1 MVTAGKA
8 KDKDAPKNAK
18 NAKNTGNTGNSTGD
32 DRTRDSGG
40 NGGNTGGDTGGLSL
54 LELQVPDVVSKRG
67 WGWLLKE
74 LPRLSKVMDRALN
87 EGKKILVQGRS
98 KLMNVLSVVLAF
110 MMTQRSVPERV
121 EDKSKGKTKIGR
133 GGVVT
138 KMEDW
143 EAEMDAEAEEAVAAE
158 LAATSYAGGKVGGMA
173 GKGTGQGMRPTKK
186 KNRKK
191 VVRIFLLDF
200 LEYSS
205 IIYMIYIHFQSIIRV
220 DDMC

>member
-191 VVRIFLLDF
+191 VVRIFLLDL

>member
-191 VVRIFLLDF
+191 VVRIFLLDL

-205 IIYMIYIHFQSIIRV
+205 MIYIHFQSIIRV

>member
-40 NGGNTGGDTGGLSL
+40 NGGDTGGDTGGLSL

-191 VVRIFLLDF
+191 VVRIFLLDL

-205 IIYMIYIHFQSIIRV
+205 MIYIHFQSIIRV

>member
-18 NAKNTGNTGNSTGD
+18 NASTGNTGNNTGD

>member
-8 KDKDAPKNAK
+8 TDKDAPKNAK

-191 VVRIFLLDF
+191 VVRIFLLDL

-205 IIYMIYIHFQSIIRV
+205 MIYIHFQSIVRV